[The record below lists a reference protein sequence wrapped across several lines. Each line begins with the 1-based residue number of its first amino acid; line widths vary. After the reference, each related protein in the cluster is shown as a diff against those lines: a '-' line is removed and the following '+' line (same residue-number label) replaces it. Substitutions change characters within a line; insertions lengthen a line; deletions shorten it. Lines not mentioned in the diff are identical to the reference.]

1 MKPQQRKKLEG
12 NGLWEGSRMIMPEH
26 KNRILD
32 DSLNEEVR
40 SKPDLDPQALA
51 EISQVLAQSLEDCS
65 PITITLFGEY
75 EDRSIHGI
83 VMRVDRQLKQIKF
96 HHDDDWEWIK
106 LEEVIEAIT

>member
-1 MKPQQRKKLEG
+1 MKSQQRKKLEG
-12 NGLWEGSRMIMPEH
+12 NGLWEGSRMLMPEH

-32 DSLNEEVR
+32 DPLNEEVQ
-40 SKPDLDPQALA
+40 SKPDLDPQELA

-83 VMRVDRQLKQIKF
+83 VMRVDQHLRQIKF
-96 HHDDDWEWIK
+96 RYGENWDWIK
-106 LEEVIEAIT
+106 IEDIIGASS

>member
-1 MKPQQRKKLEG
+1 MKSQQRKKLEG

-26 KNRILD
+26 KARILD
-32 DSLNEEVR
+32 DSLKEEVR
-40 SKPDLDPQALA
+40 IKPDLDPQALV

-83 VMRVDRQLKQIKF
+83 VMRVDQHLRQIKF
-96 HHDDDWEWIK
+96 RYGDDWEWIMIGD
-106 LEEVIEAIT
+106 VIGAIT

>member
-1 MKPQQRKKLEG
+1 MVRKKLEG

-26 KNRILD
+26 KARILD
-32 DSLNEEVR
+32 DALNEETR
-40 SKPDLDPQALA
+40 EKPDLDPQALV

-75 EDRSIHGI
+75 KDRSIHGI
-83 VMRVDRQLKQIKF
+83 VMRVDWQLKQIKF

-106 LEEVIEAIT
+106 LDNVVGVST

>member
-1 MKPQQRKKLEG
+1 
-12 NGLWEGSRMIMPEH
+12 MIMPEH

-32 DSLNEEVR
+32 DSLKEEVR

-75 EDRSIHGI
+75 EERSIHGI
-83 VMRVDRQLKQIKF
+83 IMRVDQQLKQIKF
-96 HHDDDWEWIK
+96 RQDDDWEWIK
-106 LEEVIEAIT
+106 VADIIEVST

>member
-40 SKPDLDPQALA
+40 SKPELDPQALA

-83 VMRVDRQLKQIKF
+83 VMRVDQHLRQIKF
-96 HHDDDWEWIK
+96 RYGDDWEWIK
-106 LEEVIEAIT
+106 IEDIIEVIS